1 MSVTEMKMSRW
12 MSGNTIKYMIW
23 NEEIHLK
30 IHVSLID
37 ENVRELFEM
46 I

>member
-12 MSGNTIKYMIW
+12 MSGNTIKNMIW
-23 NEEIHLK
+23 NEEIYLK
-30 IHVSLID
+30 IQVSPID